1 VAEFEDVRDRLLAK
15 LGVETPRLEM
25 YDNYFEGEQPLKF
38 LAPALQQQL
47 GDKIAEV
54 VINVPRFGV
63 EAYDNRLDIQ
73 GFRFPGIPNADDA
86 LWGVWQANDGDS
98 LAQQAHRES
107 LALGRAYTIV
117 GEGED
122 DIPLIT
128 AESPFEAIHEDDP
141 RTHEVK
147 YGVKRWTDE
156 DKTIWVDFFHPYGR
170 QTWFQ
175 TEKAKSYTLERSLT
189 EENDFNLCR
198 MVPLINDP
206 RMLGRVK
213 GAKGFDQRLGRS
225 VFHDVIGPV
234 DALNKTLTDLLTS
247 AEFHAMPRRWATGLN
262 EDDFVDEASGAQLE
276 TYSLVAGRLWATE
289 SEKAKFGQ
297 FDEADLK
304 NFHETAR
311 LWLQLAGTLLA
322 LPPHYLSFESQTPPS
337 ADAIRS
343 SEAQL
348 VKRAERKQSTLA
360 GRWERVQRLVL
371 LTQGRPDSLELRRIE
386 TLWTDPATPTVAQRT
401 DATVKLF
408 TAKDG
413 AGRSLITAEQAR
425 EDLGY
430 SPEQRKR
437 MKDYDA
443 GDMDSALDAAIQV
456 AAERESAP
464 PISV

>member
-15 LGVETPRLEM
+15 LGVETPKLEM
-25 YDNYFEGEQPLKF
+25 YDDYFEGEQPLKF

-54 VINVPRFGV
+54 IINLPRFGV

-73 GFRFPGIPNADDA
+73 GFRFPSIPDADDE
-86 LWGVWQANDGDS
+86 LWGVWQANDGES
-98 LAQQAHRES
+98 LAQQVHRES
-107 LALGRAYTIV
+107 LALSRAYTVV

-128 AESPFEAIHEDDP
+128 AESPFEAIHEDDA

-147 YGVKRWTDE
+147 YGVKRWSDE
-156 DKTIWVDFFHPYGR
+156 DKTIWVDFFHPNGR

-175 TEKAKSYTLERSLT
+175 TEKSKSYTLERKLT
-189 EENDFNLCR
+189 EENEFNLCR
-198 MVPLINDP
+198 MVPIVNDP
-206 RMLGRVK
+206 RTLGRVK
-213 GAKGFDQRLGRS
+213 GKKGWDQRLGRS
-225 VFHDVIGPV
+225 VFHDIIGPV
-234 DALNKTLTDLLTS
+234 DALNKILTDLMTS

-289 SEKAKFGQ
+289 SEGAKFGQ
-297 FDEADLK
+297 FDEANLK
-304 NFHETAR
+304 NFHDTAK

-348 VKRAERKQSTLA
+348 VKRAERKQRTLA

-371 LTQGRPDSLELRRIE
+371 LTQGRPDSVELRRIE
-386 TLWTDPATPTVAQRT
+386 TLWSDPATPTKAQKT

-408 TAKDG
+408 IAKDA

-430 SPEQRKR
+430 SPEQRAR
-437 MKDYDA
+437 MAAYDL
-443 GDMDSALDAAIQV
+443 GDTDAALSAAIQL
-456 AAERESAP
+456 AAEREGAP
-464 PISV
+464 AIPA